1 MTLDLFEEALPPPWC
16 EEIAPGAVV
25 LHGFVRDHGPELL
38 AAVNAV
44 VAQVPWRHLTTPGGF
59 TMSVAMSWCGNGWT
73 SDSQGYRYSARDPGS
88 GRRWPVIPVIPDI
101 LMALA
106 DEAAQRAGFGHFVPD
121 ACLINRYD
129 PGSKLSLHQDKDEHD
144 FSAPIVSVSLGL
156 PAIFQFGGLQR
167 NNRTQRIPLAHGD
180 VVVWGG
186 PSRLCFHGI
195 MPVKEGFHSL
205 VGSHRIN
212 ITLRKAR

>member
-1 MTLDLFEEALPPPWC
+1 MTIDLFEDAMPPPWR
-16 EEIAPGAVV
+16 EEIAPGTVV
-25 LHGFVRDHGPELL
+25 LHGFVREYGAELL
-38 AAVNAV
+38 AAVKDI
-44 VAQVPWRHLTTPGGF
+44 VAQVPWRHMTTPGGF
-59 TMSVAMSWCGNGWT
+59 TMSVAMSWCGHGWN
-73 SDSQGYRYSARDPGS
+73 SDSNGYRYSQRDPGS
-88 GRRWPVIPVIPDI
+88 GKQWPAIPEI

-106 DEAAQRAGFGHFVPD
+106 DEAALRAGFGHYVPD

-156 PAIFQFGGLQR
+156 PAVFQFGGLQR
-167 NNRTQRIPLAHGD
+167 SDRTQRIPLVHGD

-195 MPVKEGFHSL
+195 LPVKEGYHSL
-205 VGSHRIN
+205 VGPHRIN
-212 ITLRKAR
+212 ITLRKAL